1 MTTNTVSVGRL
12 VLTRVGYVDVNID
25 PAIAGLTP
33 AQIAGVPWAEPV
45 WAQGDEL
52 RAGAAV
58 WVIDDGSAR
67 IAVDPAQAADEI
79 LRGADAAVHQ
89 EAFANILTAAGMP
102 RETFTHA
109 ICTHMEGIGMWAW
122 KEADGSWSPFFPNAA
137 IAVAQRELD
146 AIDAGEHPSPVHPAF
161 AELRA
166 RGVLRPISSGEHV
179 SEHVSVEHVGAHT
192 PGHLFVRVASEG
204 AQAVMLGHLAV
215 NALHLVTGPCPQQ
228 HPRPDEAQAR
238 IDRLLDEDAILIGPL
253 WPAPGAGRWN
263 GRELV
268 PLTDGE
274 SRLS

>member
-1 MTTNTVSVGRL
+1 MTTNTVPVGNV

-33 AQIAGVPWAEPV
+33 AQIAEVPWAEPY
-45 WAQGDEL
+45 WADGDEL

-58 WVIDDGSAR
+58 WAIDDGDAR

-79 LRGADAAVHQ
+79 LRGDDAAVHQ
-89 EAFANILTAAGMP
+89 EAFAAILDAAGMP
-102 RETFTHA
+102 RESFTHA

-122 KEADGSWSPFFPNAA
+122 KDADGGWSPFFPNAPLF
-137 IAVAQRELD
+137 VAQRELD
-146 AIDAGEHPSPVHPAF
+146 AVDAGEHPSPVHPGF
-161 AELRA
+161 AELRS
-166 RGVLRPISSGEHV
+166 RGVLRAIEDGEMV
-179 SEHVSVEHVGAHT
+179 TEHVSVEHVGAHT

-228 HPRPDEAQAR
+228 HPHPDQAQAR
-238 IDRLLDEDAILIGPL
+238 IEKLLTEDAILIGPL
-253 WPAPGAGRWN
+253 WAAPGAGRWN

-268 PLTDGE
+268 PVG
-274 SRLS
+274 